1 MALEPRPLETVAR
14 TGHSFAPA
22 VGLPCEGADSLVA
35 MAHDDGV
42 GIADVFKPAL
52 LATLPSP
59 PKAGLVTSLL
69 AAPHAEAVILLV
81 GHEDGSLAVWSIAP
95 GSLQTKLLA
104 RRQLSK
110 EPLLALAYCPQQEA
124 GVAAGPLANL
134 LPFKLSLGGTNCLA
148 LRSDGR
154 LLAAGGWDGRVR
166 VFEFPSCRPLATLK
180 YHVGDAVT
188 AVAWGSP
195 ARGLLATS
203 SCTGSVALYRLYPT
217 ADALVKDP

>member
-1 MALEPRPLETVAR
+1 MAR

-22 VGLPCEGADSLVA
+22 VRLPSEGADSLVA

-42 GIADVFKPAL
+42 GIADVFKSAL

-81 GHEDGSLAVWSIAP
+81 GHEDGSLAVWSFTP
-95 GSLQTKLLA
+95 GSLPKKLLA

-110 EPLLALAYCPQQEA
+110 EPLLALAYCPRQGA

-134 LPFKLSLGGTNCLA
+134 LPFKLSLGGGSGESEAIIRRTPVPLPKPGTNCLA

-180 YHVGDAVT
+180 V
-188 AVAWGSP
+188 
-195 ARGLLATS
+195 
-203 SCTGSVALYRLYPT
+203 
-217 ADALVKDP
+217 